1 MQGAFCQR
9 GAPPRWGQN
18 EKPYGWKRYSA
29 QSHEREPA
37 YEEIGRQTVVVKE
50 LALDTSFMA
59 RSKSEAETAG
69 PKHRLV
75 IGVAG
80 GTGSG
85 KSTVADR
92 LIDKVGR
99 GQVTVIALD
108 SYYLDQSHL
117 PVEGRAAM
125 NYDHPESFDWELLK
139 EHVRKLTRGESVDV
153 PVYDFATFS
162 RMTNTESLAS
172 APIIVIEGILVL
184 WEQGLRKLMDLKVF
198 VDADADVRFIRR
210 LTRDVAERG
219 RTTESVINQYLETVR
234 PAHLN
239 FVEPSKRYADV
250 IILHG
255 GKNEPA
261 LQMLTARVDVFA
273 TAWLGSEA

>member
-1 MQGAFCQR
+1 MSS
-9 GAPPRWGQN
+9 PKL
-18 EKPYGWKRYSA
+18 E
-29 QSHEREPA
+29 
-37 YEEIGRQTVVVKE
+37 T
-50 LALDTSFMA
+50 
-59 RSKSEAETAG
+59 EADD
-69 PKHRLV
+69 PNRRLV

-92 LIDKVGR
+92 VIAKVGHR
-99 GQVTVIALD
+99 QVAVIALD

-117 PVEGRAAM
+117 SPEGRAAV
-125 NYDHPESFDWELLK
+125 NYDHPESFDWELLR
-139 EHVRKLTRGESVDV
+139 EHVQKLMRGESVEV
-153 PVYDFATFS
+153 PVYDFSSFS
-162 RMTNTESLAS
+162 RTDRTETVPS
-172 APIIVIEGILVL
+172 APIVVIEGILVL

-219 RTTESVINQYLETVR
+219 RTTESVIHQYLETVR

-250 IILHG
+250 IIPHG

-261 LQMLTARVDVFA
+261 LQMLTARVDVFNS
-273 TAWLGSEA
+273 AWVGRAQ

>member
-1 MQGAFCQR
+1 M
-9 GAPPRWGQN
+9 APP
-18 EKPYGWKRYSA
+18 KR
-29 QSHEREPA
+29 
-37 YEEIGRQTVVVKE
+37 EIDADNPNR
-50 LALDTSFMA
+50 
-59 RSKSEAETAG
+59 
-69 PKHRLV
+69 RLV

-92 LIDKVGR
+92 VIAKVGHR
-99 GQVTVIALD
+99 QVAVIALD

-117 PVEGRAAM
+117 SPAGRAVV
-125 NYDHPESFDWELLK
+125 NYDHPESFDWELLR
-139 EHVRKLTRGESVDV
+139 EHVQKLMRGESVEV
-153 PVYDFATFS
+153 PVYDFSSFS
-162 RMTNTESLAS
+162 RTDRTETVPS

-184 WEQGLRKLMDLKVF
+184 WEPGLRALMDLRVF

-219 RTTESVINQYLETVR
+219 RTTESVIHQYLETVR

-250 IILHG
+250 IIPHG

-261 LQMLTARVDVFA
+261 LQMLTARVDVFN
-273 TAWLGSEA
+273 TAWVGGAQ

>member
-1 MQGAFCQR
+1 M
-9 GAPPRWGQN
+9 APP
-18 EKPYGWKRYSA
+18 KR
-29 QSHEREPA
+29 
-37 YEEIGRQTVVVKE
+37 EIDADNPNR
-50 LALDTSFMA
+50 
-59 RSKSEAETAG
+59 
-69 PKHRLV
+69 RLV

-92 LIDKVGR
+92 VIAKVGHR
-99 GQVTVIALD
+99 QVAVIALD

-117 PVEGRAAM
+117 SPAGRAAV
-125 NYDHPESFDWELLK
+125 NYDHPESFDWELLR
-139 EHVRKLTRGESVDV
+139 EHVQKLMRGESVEV
-153 PVYDFATFS
+153 PVYDFSSFS
-162 RMTNTESLAS
+162 RTDRTETVPS

-184 WEQGLRKLMDLKVF
+184 WEPGLRALMDLRVF

-219 RTTESVINQYLETVR
+219 RTTESVIHQYLETVR

-250 IILHG
+250 IIPHG
-255 GKNEPA
+255 GK
-261 LQMLTARVDVFA
+261 TSRRCRC
-273 TAWLGSEA
+273 